1 MFLCGQ
7 HIDLSLLYAEWP
19 SFSQHNATV
28 QGRLWLKGGPAT
40 PSLLFYKDRFWI
52 QMCSSIFCRSERWPT
67 ALARL
72 VVVGWGWKRL
82 GDDCW
87 VLVRLVDVHWFR
99 WWVQQENCCLLKIVF
114 MSVWVSNYAGESI
127 LKCTIIVGMQQ
138 MQNCTIIKLF
148 ICRIYNISGASVQ
161 KVPEYNLSLI
171 EIRSCIKGILFHWEN
186 C

>member
-19 SFSQHNATV
+19 SFSQHYATV

-52 QMCSSIFCRSERWPT
+52 QMGSSIFCRSDRWPT

-87 VLVRLVDVHWFR
+87 VLVRLVDASRPYRCGLFKTESEWG
-99 WWVQQENCCLLKIVF
+99 W
-114 MSVWVSNYAGESI
+114 VWVKKFRVESSWVCFLSWTKTAI
-127 LKCTIIVGMQQ
+127 PP
-138 MQNCTIIKLF
+138 LF
-148 ICRIYNISGASVQ
+148 
-161 KVPEYNLSLI
+161 LI
-171 EIRSCIKGILFHWEN
+171 FEANTS
-186 C
+186 